1 MIDSLSL
8 TENWI
13 EMHENV
19 CQFLVLFFFSSFSQ
33 FLSIFIHLVVK
44 GNKTRRRKISEWNV
58 QVAEEPQLGW
68 FRKTRKSF
76 LLRRC
81 FATYFERMFKHTR
94 CMFIYHKKVFFLHLF
109 SYIIIYLV
117 FVTSQNSF
125 VTTQNSSVFA
135 KKNLANKVDSNHLF
149 WKRKLLG
156 VQPINWKQNEAW
168 SNFR

>member
-81 FATYFERMFKHTR
+81 FATYFERMFKHTVV
-94 CMFIYHKKVFFLHLF
+94 CLFTAKKCF
-109 SYIIIYLV
+109 SYIYFL
-117 FVTSQNSF
+117 TSKSLLHLEIHLLHLKILRSLQ
-125 VTTQNSSVFA
+125 
-135 KKNLANKVDSNHLF
+135 KKNNLGKKVDSNHLF
-149 WKRKLLG
+149 WKK
-156 VQPINWKQNEAW
+156 IT
-168 SNFR
+168 

>member
-81 FATYFERMFKHTR
+81 FATYFERMFEHTR
-94 CMFIYHKKVFFLHLF
+94 CMFIYRKK
-109 SYIIIYLV
+109 
-117 FVTSQNSF
+117 
-125 VTTQNSSVFA
+125 SVFLTSSYSLCYIS
-135 KKNLANKVDSNHLF
+135 KFICYISKFFVHC
-149 WKRKLLG
+149 KRKIILPKKSIL
-156 VQPINWKQNEAW
+156 IICFEKKIAW
-168 SNFR
+168 SSTNQLKTKRTVEQF

>member
-68 FRKTRKSF
+68 FRKSVNHFYWGDVLQLILNVCLNIPLYVYLPQKSVF
-76 LLRRC
+76 L
-81 FATYFERMFKHTR
+81 TS
-94 CMFIYHKKVFFLHLF
+94 IFLHHHIVF
-109 SYIIIYLV
+109 VTSRNS
-117 FVTSQNSF
+117 FVTSQNSSF
-125 VTTQNSSVFA
+125 IA
-135 KKNLANKVDSNHLF
+135 KEK
-149 WKRKLLG
+149 
-156 VQPINWKQNEAW
+156 
-168 SNFR
+168 

>member
-81 FATYFERMFKHTR
+81 FATYFERMFEHTIA
-94 CMFIYHKKVFFLHLF
+94 CLFTTKKEFFLRLF

-125 VTTQNSSVFA
+125 LTSQNSSFIA
-135 KKNLANKVDSNHLF
+135 KEK
-149 WKRKLLG
+149 
-156 VQPINWKQNEAW
+156 
-168 SNFR
+168 